1 MANVKIQGNASG
13 SGVLTITAPD
23 TDATRTI
30 TLPDSTGTIQ
40 TVDGESYSPRGLICS
55 NDTDADHDVA
65 ISVGGVKDATNTVN
79 MTLAAI
85 LTKRIDAAWAV
96 GDNNG
101 GLDGTESSGG
111 TPDASTMYYIW
122 LIKRSDTGVVDAL
135 YSESPTS
142 PTMPTN
148 YDYKRLI
155 GAVLTDGSANIV
167 TFTQSGDY
175 FQYLQFDSGGPVND
189 IVDASVTT
197 SFETGTLSVPPLC
210 IAHIYGVSSNPAT
223 TRTDIHLWLRTPGQT
238 NAFHTADAWISV
250 DTATNMDVISKE
262 GVIKVDASRQIDY
275 SAYYDEGGGSPAAS
289 VSVSTFGFWMLT
301 RSNP

>member
-13 SGVLTITAPD
+13 SGVLTITAPN

-30 TLPDSTGTIQ
+30 TLPDSTGSIQ

-55 NDTDADHDVA
+55 NDTDAAHDIA

-79 MTLAAI
+79 ITLAAI

-135 YSESPTS
+135 YSESPTG

-155 GAVLTDGSANIV
+155 GSVLTDGSANILP
-167 TFTQSGDY
+167 FTQTGDY
-175 FQYLQFDSGGPVND
+175 FRYTTPVDDVGDSSMTH
-189 IVDASVTT
+189 IT
-197 SFETGTLSVPPLC
+197 FEDGTLSVPPLC
-210 IAHIYGVSSNPAT
+210 IADVYGRAHNTTTTHEVVYLFIKVKGGAETSSG
-223 TRTDIHLWLRTPGQT
+223 R
-238 NAFHTADAWISV
+238 DAWMFVS
-250 DTATNMDVISKE
+250 TASDGDIICRGGTVL
-262 GVIKVDASRQIDY
+262 VDASRVFEY
-275 SAYYDEGGGSPAAS
+275 MMSESSGSGT
-289 VSVSTFGFWMLT
+289 VEISTVGFWMLT